1 MIRGAAVILC
11 FISFSVLAS
20 PDSKGSQPLN
30 SKELLEI
37 KKTFEDCVIKNG
49 RLLLKKTT
57 FRDAMEYAPLACR
70 KDLLQAKKYLLNS
83 AFKIDV
89 IDQLVSSIEEG
100 VTINLANDLIKQL
113 EKQ

>member
-1 MIRGAAVILC
+1 MIRWEMVMLSL
-11 FISFSVLAS
+11 ISFSVFANS
-20 PDSKGSQPLN
+20 DSKSSQPLN
-30 SKELLEI
+30 SKELVEI

-57 FRDAMEYAPLACR
+57 FRDAMQYAPLACR

-89 IDQLVSSIEEG
+89 INQLVSSIEEG
-100 VTINLANDLIKQL
+100 VTIDLANDLIKQL

>member
-1 MIRGAAVILC
+1 VFAN
-11 FISFSVLAS
+11 S
-20 PDSKGSQPLN
+20 DSKDSQPLN

-37 KKTFEDCVIKNG
+37 KKKFEDCVIKNG

-70 KDLLQAKKYLLNS
+70 KELLQAKKYLLNS
-83 AFKIDV
+83 AFKIEV
-89 IDQLVSSIEEG
+89 IDQLVSSIDEG
-100 VTINLANDLIKQL
+100 VTIDLANDLIKQL

>member
-1 MIRGAAVILC
+1 MFAN
-11 FISFSVLAS
+11 S
-20 PDSKGSQPLN
+20 DSNGSQGLN
-30 SKELLEI
+30 SKELIEI

-57 FRDAMEYAPLACR
+57 FRDAMEFAPLACR

-89 IDQLVSSIEEG
+89 IDQLVNSIEEG
-100 VTINLANDLIKQL
+100 VTINLANDLIKILQ
-113 EKQ
+113 EH

>member
-1 MIRGAAVILC
+1 MIRWAIVTLSL
-11 FISFSVLAS
+11 ISLSTLANS
-20 PDSKGSQPLN
+20 DSKSSQPLN
-30 SKELLEI
+30 SKELVQI

-57 FRDAMEYAPLACR
+57 FRDAMEFAPLACR
-70 KDLLQAKKYLLNS
+70 KDLLQAKKFLLNS

-100 VTINLANDLIKQL
+100 VTIDLANDLIKQL
-113 EKQ
+113 EIQ